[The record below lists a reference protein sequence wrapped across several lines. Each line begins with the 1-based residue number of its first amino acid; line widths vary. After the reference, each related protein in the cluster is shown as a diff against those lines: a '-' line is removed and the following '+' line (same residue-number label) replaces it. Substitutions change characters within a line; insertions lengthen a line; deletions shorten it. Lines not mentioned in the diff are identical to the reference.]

1 MPKKVN
7 EREYRSMPLM
17 TPDTE
22 YIAEGYA
29 TTFNDPYLLF
39 RDEDVEY
46 FEEVAPGAIDENTDM
61 SDVIFQYDH
70 MGMVFARMSNDTLS
84 INADEYGLKVI
95 ADLSKTA
102 DSRNMFENIT
112 SGMVKDMSWAFT
124 VDGQKYDREKHL
136 RTITH
141 IRKIYDVSA
150 VSIPANP
157 NTEIMAAR
165 SFIDGEIKKE
175 IMEYEQREAKKA
187 KIRLLLELGK

>member
-22 YIAEGYA
+22 FIAEGYA

-84 INADEYGLKVI
+84 INADDYGLKVI
-95 ADLSKTA
+95 ADLSKTT